1 MNYKL
6 QQELIDTKQEKL
18 YKALTCP
25 TSHLSAFLVVPTDV
39 AAAGEP
45 NTVRA
50 F

>member
-6 QQELIDTKQEKL
+6 QQELRDTKPEET
-18 YKALTCP
+18 YEALTCP
-25 TSHLSAFLVVPTDV
+25 TSHLSALLVTLTDV

-45 NTVRA
+45 NTFEA